1 MWPSR
6 HSPFPIPAFRIS
18 LSSLTLIL
26 RSLAYHLRINAAVA
40 LGVAAATAVLTGA
53 LLVGDSVRGSLRQL
67 ALDRLGAI
75 DAVMVTPSFFR
86 SELADEL
93 RPRVAQ
99 CFDTVFPSVLMQGT
113 FDRPAQGGTTKQTA
127 RAANVTV
134 LGTGETFWQQGN
146 VRPAKLPTTNEVILN
161 KPLADELGAAVGD
174 RVILRLPAI
183 HDIPADTPLGR
194 KTETSQSRSLTVV
207 DIIPAESLGRFGL
220 RPNQQAPLNAYTNVE
235 TLGNLLDQ
243 PDKANA
249 IFVAADTSRQG
260 PARGDCIDKLNAELD
275 PRLVDLGIKL
285 ERNELGYFNFATDRM
300 LFEPAAADAIFRVLE
315 KHQPQKVLI
324 YLANYIT
331 AQDGRGK
338 IPYSTIAAMDFQN
351 ESPLGPLELA
361 DGRELTQISDGEI
374 VLNQWAA
381 DDLKAQGVELKPG
394 DEITLEYFAPDDT
407 HARIGDDKR
416 TTLKLAGVA
425 PIEGVAADR
434 NLTPELRGVTDQ
446 RSIANW
452 DPPFPYDPSRVRSVK
467 PNDQDEQ
474 YWDSYKATPK
484 GFVSYATGL
493 KLWNS
498 RFGNITSIRVPA
510 TPDLTAERL
519 ETEVLDQ
526 MPLSSLGFSFQDVK
540 EQSLQAAPGTT
551 SFQWLFLGFSF
562 FIIAAAVMLIA
573 LLFKLGMD
581 QRASEIGTL
590 LATGISTART
600 RWLLVAE
607 GLVVAAIGAAIGAAA
622 GIGYAWLMVTGLN
635 TWWREAIVT
644 PFLDLYV
651 TWPSL
656 VIGYV
661 AGLLIAVAT
670 IAWAL
675 RQMRRASVRRL
686 LAGQSTEER
695 FVAARQRRFAP
706 IVSMVSLAIAAALV
720 LMATRLAGETQAF
733 AFFGSGALVLVGLL
747 AAVWHSLRRERTG
760 GAIVARG
767 GSQAALARLAVRNGA
782 RSPLRSTLTIGLV
795 AAATFLIVAI
805 SAFRLDPPESIEEPT
820 GGAGGF
826 PLLATSDQPIYQD
839 LRTPEGRSDAGFDDA
854 DNAKLAGATVVP
866 LRVQSG
872 DDASCLNLYQATQP
886 RVLGV
891 PDELIDRGGF
901 AWSATAAETDEERA
915 NPWLLLQRT
924 VGAEEERI
932 VPVVLDQ
939 NTATYSLHLSG
950 IGDRFT
956 IKNSRGR
963 NVPLQV
969 VGLLKNSIFQGDL
982 LIRESTFTELFPGV
996 SGHRMFLLARGE
1008 SKATIDDLERSFET
1022 AIGDYGL
1029 DVERTRDRLEA
1040 FMSVQNTYLST
1051 FQSLGALGLL
1061 LGTFGLA
1068 TVQLRNV
1075 LERRGELALMR
1086 ATGFRRRR
1094 LAEMVMLENAAL
1106 LCFGLGTGIVA
1117 ALVAILPNLLRGTAS
1132 IPWLSLAGTLAI
1144 VLAVGLLAGLAA
1156 VRATLHAPILGALRG
1171 E

>member
-1 MWPSR
+1 
-6 HSPFPIPAFRIS
+6 

-26 RSLAYHLRINAAVA
+26 RSLVHHLRINAAVA

-53 LLVGDSVRGSLRQL
+53 LLVGDSVRGSLRHL
-67 ALDRLGAI
+67 ALERLGAI
-75 DAVMVTPSFFR
+75 EAVMVTPSFFR

-93 RPRVAQ
+93 RPRVAN
-99 CFDTVFPSVLMQGT
+99 CFDTVFPAILMQGT
-113 FDRPAQGGTTKQTA
+113 FDRPAQGGAVKQTA

-134 LGTGETFWQQGN
+134 FGTGETFWQQGN
-146 VRPAKLPTTNEVILN
+146 IQPAKLPSTNEVILN
-161 KPLADELGAAVGD
+161 KPLADELGAAIGD

-220 RPNQQAPLNAYTNVE
+220 RPNQQAPLNAYANVE
-235 TLGNLLDQ
+235 TLQNLLDQ

-249 IFVAADTSRQG
+249 IFVAAGTSPPG
-260 PARGDCIDKLNAELD
+260 PVRRDCIDKLDAELN

-285 ERNELGYFNFATDRM
+285 ERNEFGYFNFATDRM
-300 LFEPAAADAIFRVLE
+300 LFEPAAADAIVRVLE

-331 AQDGRGK
+331 AAEGRGK

-351 ESPLGPLELA
+351 EPSLGPLKLA
-361 DGRELTQISDGEI
+361 DGRELTQIPDGEI

-381 DDLKAQGVELKPG
+381 DDLKAQGVELEPA

-416 TTLKLAGVA
+416 TTLKLTGIA

-452 DPPFPYDPSRVRSVK
+452 DPPFPYDSSRVRSVK

-498 RFGNITSIRVPA
+498 RFGNVTSIRVPA
-510 TPDLTAERL
+510 APDLTAERL
-519 ETEVLDQ
+519 ETEVLDE
-526 MPLSSLGFSFQDVK
+526 MPLDSLGFSFQDVK
-540 EQSLQAAPGTT
+540 AQSLQAASGTT

-590 LATGISTART
+590 LATGISTAKT
-600 RWLLVAE
+600 RGLLVAE
-607 GLVVAAIGAAIGAAA
+607 GLVVAAIGAAIGVAA
-622 GIGYAWLMVTGLN
+622 GIGYAWLMVHGLN

-644 PFLDLYV
+644 PFLDLHL

-656 VIGYV
+656 VIGYI

-695 FVAARQRRFAP
+695 FVASRRRRIAS
-706 IVSMVSLAIAAALV
+706 IVSLVSLALAAGLV
-720 LMATRLAGETQAF
+720 IVATRLAGETQAL

-747 AAVWHSLRRERTG
+747 AAVWDSLRRERTG

-767 GSQAALARLAVRNGA
+767 GSQTALARLAVRNGA

-820 GGAGGF
+820 GGTGGF

-839 LRTPEGRSDAGFDDA
+839 LRTPAGRSEAGFDDDA
-854 DNAKLAGATVVP
+854 NDKLAGATVIP

-872 DDASCLNLYQATQP
+872 DDASCLNLFQSTQP

-924 VGAEEERI
+924 VGAEDERI

-956 IKNSRGR
+956 IKNSSGR
-963 NVPLQV
+963 NVPLHV

-1008 SKATIDDLERSFET
+1008 SKATIDDLEQSFET
-1022 AIGDYGL
+1022 ALSDYGL

-1040 FMSVQNTYLST
+1040 FMAVQNTYLST

-1156 VRATLHAPILGALRG
+1156 VRATLRAPLLGALRG